1 MVRGLVVRRETAMAV
16 TKEAGQTSR
25 GLVTDCHHGKVT
37 SEVAGSRS

>member
-16 TKEAGQTSR
+16 TEETR

-37 SEVAGSRS
+37 SGVAGSRS